1 MPQTVF
7 VVLEPGLSGREGA
20 TTEAAL
26 APRAPFGQLLLHVH
40 SITGGTGPGIVET
53 RVEIA
58 DDFFAGHL
66 GRWVFHFDFGLF
78 FLAAI
83 LRCLVVRINGFKHSI
98 DMDVAYR
105 GQGQGVMVRRDVR
118 HDLSKSNEN

>member
-20 TTEAAL
+20 MTEAAL
-26 APRAPFGQLLLHVH
+26 APRLSFGQLLLHVH
-40 SITGGTGPGIVET
+40 SITGGTWPGIVET

-58 DDFFAGHL
+58 ADFFAGL
-66 GRWVFHFDFGLF
+66 FGRWVFRFGLF

-83 LRCLVVRINGFKHSI
+83 LRCLVHINGFKHTI
-98 DMDVAYR
+98 DMDVAYC
-105 GQGQGVMVRRDVR
+105 GQGQGAMIRGIVR
-118 HDLSKSNEN
+118 HD

>member
-20 TTEAAL
+20 MTEATL
-26 APRAPFGQLLLHVH
+26 APRLPFGQLLLHVH
-40 SITGGTGPGIVET
+40 SITGGTWPGIVKT

-58 DDFFAGHL
+58 ADFFAGIF
-66 GRWVFHFDFGLF
+66 GRWVFRFGRCVFRFGLF

-83 LRCLVVRINGFKHSI
+83 LRCLVHINGFKHSI
-98 DMDVAYR
+98 DMDVAYC
-105 GQGQGVMVRRDVR
+105 GQGQGAMIRGIVR
-118 HDLSKSNEN
+118 HD